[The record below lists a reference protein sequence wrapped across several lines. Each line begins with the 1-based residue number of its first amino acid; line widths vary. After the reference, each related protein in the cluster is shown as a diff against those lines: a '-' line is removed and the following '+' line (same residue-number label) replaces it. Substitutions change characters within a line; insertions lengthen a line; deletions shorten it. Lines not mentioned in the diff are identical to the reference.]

1 MEHEATVHQY
11 RLMMS
16 GQQEGSVILVP
27 EHLAGE
33 VSQLMSDFISGEDD
47 TVSGKNIAAKLRLAL
62 GQAPGGHDVPLLSSL
77 FALWNALP
85 GSVRQTAKEKLILP
99 AVQALTTAY
108 GLCQRVM
115 PGETSTQDTPEALL
129 RAVVKGLQNLWEDSC
144 GCPECRR
151 CVRGLQAVKPGLF
164 EIPNII
170 PHTKSCNP
178 VNLLNTLVHKAVF
191 LGGQVQPAYD
201 ARGLTPDLGD
211 VPDLDDSDSVLA
223 RTLLAAL
230 FNLSLFFILRD
241 HIVADS
247 THLKQALGGHW
258 LAVTG
263 APLPEKPEPVR
274 SYFEQRRQLG
284 NHFYF
289 PTAGPL
295 NPFHFPD
302 ALLRRIVVTD
312 PSVCAA
318 EHVLALVR
326 QGGGAGIPRL
336 QLPALPPA
344 PSRDTRRPCSQ
355 ATSGERESSRRNLG
369 QSQGTSPA
377 VPPFCPRA
385 SPASASSA
393 SAEPEHRPRAGFSLP
408 SPTSCPV
415 APVASPPGDPEL
427 GTGESLASRSPPP
440 GDEGIE
446 EFEAWLDSQD
456 ASLDDVRREFSG
468 MRVTGEGGADGS
480 DDEGEFSD
488 LDVSDSDHEEDED
501 GGAAGGGRSLHDLYS
516 LSAV

>member
-1 MEHEATVHQY
+1 MHQY

-33 VSQLMSDFISGEDD
+33 VSQLMSDFISGKDD

-62 GQAPGGHDVPLLSSL
+62 GQTPGGHDVPLLSSL

-85 GSVRQTAKEKLILP
+85 GSVRQNAKEKLILP

-108 GLCQRVM
+108 GLCRRVI
-115 PGETSTQDTPEALL
+115 PGETSPGDTPEALL
-129 RAVVKGLQNLWEDSC
+129 RAVVTGLQNLWEDFC

-151 CVRGLQAVKPGLF
+151 CVRGLQAIKPGLY

-178 VNLLNTLVHKAVF
+178 IHRLNTLVRKAVA
-191 LGGQVQPAYD
+191 LGGQVQPTYD
-201 ARGLTPDLGD
+201 ALGLTPDPGE
-211 VPDLDDSDSVLA
+211 VPNLDDSESVLA

-230 FNLSLFFILRD
+230 FNLSLFFILKD
-241 HIVADS
+241 HIVADCN
-247 THLKQALGGHW
+247 HLKQALGGQW

-263 APLPEKPEPVR
+263 GPLPEKPEPVR
-274 SYFEQRRQLG
+274 SYFEERRVVG

-302 ALLRRIVVTD
+302 ALLRRIVLSD
-312 PSVCAA
+312 PGLCAA
-318 EHVLALVR
+318 EHVLAVVR
-326 QGGGAGIPRL
+326 RGGGAGVPRL

-344 PSRDTRRPCSQ
+344 PSKETRRPCSQ
-355 ATSGERESSRRNLG
+355 ATGREKESSWRNLG
-369 QSQGTSPA
+369 QPQGTSP
-377 VPPFCPRA
+377 VVSPFCPAA
-385 SPASASSA
+385 SPASPSSA
-393 SAEPEHRPRAGFSLP
+393 SGKPEHPPRPEFSLP
-408 SPTSCPV
+408 PPTPCPV
-415 APVASPPGDPEL
+415 APVASPL
-427 GTGESLASRSPPP
+427 GGLEEAVGESLASRSPPP

-446 EFEAWLDSQD
+446 EFEAWLESQD
-456 ASLDDVRREFSG
+456 AKIDDVRQEFSG
-468 MRVTGEGGADGS
+468 LRVTGKGGVDGF

-501 GGAAGGGRSLHDLYS
+501 GGAAGGGKSLHALYS
-516 LSAV
+516 LSTV